1 MMRVTLVS
9 TPSLVSSQFT
19 YYILS
24 QKLNPNSCLL
34 YFSSV
39 HPTAAAPS
47 SLYCRRVRCLSVTLA
62 SPSHCHTRVAVALSF
77 NVTKLHDEKTGNTQR
92 RLANGI
98 SVNYEISKTEIQSG
112 VMWLIVGGGR
122 AAESSESRGFVIL
135 GVRTLSEGGRVGNF
149 SREQVNI

>member
-1 MMRVTLVS
+1 MMRVTLF
-9 TPSLVSSQFT
+9 TPLPPRRLRS
-19 YYILS
+19 
-24 QKLNPNSCLL
+24 
-34 YFSSV
+34 
-39 HPTAAAPS
+39 TAAASVVSPS
-47 SLYCRRVRCLSVTLA
+47 HSRRRHTVTLA
-62 SPSHCHTRVAVALSF
+62 SPSLCPSLEVPKEL
-77 NVTKLHDEKTGNTQR
+77 LHDEKTGNTQR